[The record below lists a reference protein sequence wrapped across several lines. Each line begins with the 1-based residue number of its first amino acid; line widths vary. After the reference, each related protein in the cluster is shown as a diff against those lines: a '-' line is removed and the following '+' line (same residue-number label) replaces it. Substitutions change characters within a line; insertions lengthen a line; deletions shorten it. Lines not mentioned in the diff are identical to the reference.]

1 MNLFEQHLRL
11 SDLATLIDQTLYS
24 RFGSNTFWV
33 KAETSDIKNYYDRQ
47 YCFLT
52 LVEKDGTT
60 VIAKMD
66 AVIWRQHY
74 HIIKEFSTA
83 TGVAFDK
90 NISLLMRV
98 QVGFNAQYGL
108 RLQVLE
114 LDTGFTLGAIEL
126 QRQATL
132 KLLVENN
139 PGTVSLTDGEYSTY
153 NNKLLLPAV
162 LQKIA
167 LITAPGSDGER
178 DFKHELKQNAFN
190 YHFEIDS
197 YLTQIQGKDADK
209 AILAQLKLILSIG
222 KKYDLIAIV
231 RGGGSQL
238 DFSAFDTYDL
248 GLRIAS
254 FPIPI
259 IAGIG
264 HERNVS
270 IADLM
275 CFASLKTP
283 TKAASFIIEHNT
295 LFEQQIERLKARLV
309 YVADGIIKSAKNN
322 VERTAI
328 ALQNAT
334 LIYFKDKHNA
344 LNQKSLTIKLL
355 DPSNVLARGYAILQN
370 KQGIIMH
377 ADKLKTED
385 KITAT
390 TRDAILHLTTDKVI
404 SIKKAPEN

>member
-1 MNLFEQHLRL
+1 MNLFEQHLKL
-11 SDLATLIDQTLYS
+11 SDLAALIDQTLYS
-24 RFGSNTFWV
+24 KFGPNTFWV
-33 KAETSDIKNYYDRQ
+33 KAETSDIKNYFDRQ

-52 LVEKDGTT
+52 LVEKEGNTI
-60 VIAKMD
+60 IAKMD
-66 AVIWRQHY
+66 AVIWRQQY
-74 HIIKEFSTA
+74 HIIKEFSKS
-83 TGVAFDK
+83 TGVSFDK

-114 LDTGFTLGAIEL
+114 LDSGFTLGAIEL

-132 KLLVENN
+132 VQLLAYNPENIALIN
-139 PGTVSLTDGEYSTY
+139 GEYVTY
-153 NNKLLLPAV
+153 NNKLLLPKV
-162 LQKIA
+162 IQKIA

-178 DFKHELKQNAFN
+178 DFKHELNNNAFA
-190 YHFEIDS
+190 YHFDVDS

-209 AILAQLKLILSIG
+209 AILGQLNLILSIG
-222 KKYDLIAIV
+222 KKYDLVAIV

-248 GLRIAS
+248 GLKIAS

-275 CFASLKTP
+275 CFSSLKTP

-295 LFEQQIERLKARLV
+295 IFEQQIDRLKSRLV
-309 YVADGIIKSAKNN
+309 YVAEGIIQSSKNN
-322 VERTAI
+322 IERAAV
-328 ALQNAT
+328 ALKNAT
-334 LIYFKDKHNA
+334 VIYFKDKHNA

-370 KQGIIMH
+370 KDGIIMQ
-377 ADKLKTED
+377 ADKLIKGD
-385 KITAT
+385 NITAIT
-390 TRDAILHLTTDKVI
+390 KDAVLHLTANEV
-404 SIKKAPEN
+404 KKTSP

>member
-1 MNLFEQHLRL
+1 
-11 SDLATLIDQTLYS
+11 
-24 RFGSNTFWV
+24 
-33 KAETSDIKNYYDRQ
+33 
-47 YCFLT
+47 
-52 LVEKDGTT
+52 VEKDGNTT
-60 VIAKMD
+60 IAKMD
-66 AVIWRQHY
+66 AVIWRQQY
-74 HIIKEFSTA
+74 HIIREFSKV
-83 TGVAFDK
+83 TGISFDK
-90 NISLLMRV
+90 NISILMRV

-108 RLQVLE
+108 RLQILE
-114 LDTGFTLGAIEL
+114 LDSGFTLGAIEL

-132 KLLVENN
+132 MKLIEKNPTNIALVNGDYITFN
-139 PGTVSLTDGEYSTY
+139 SKLSLP
-153 NNKLLLPAV
+153 LV

-178 DFKHELKQNAFN
+178 DFKHELKHNAFG

-209 AILAQLKLILSIG
+209 AILGQLDLIVNIG

-248 GLRIAS
+248 GLKIAT

-275 CFASLKTP
+275 CFSSLKTP
-283 TKAASFIIEHNT
+283 TKAASFIIEYNT
-295 LFEQQIERLKARLV
+295 IFEQQIERLKARLV
-309 YVADGIIKSAKNN
+309 YVADGIIQSSKNN
-322 VERTAI
+322 MERTAV
-328 ALQNAT
+328 ALKNAT
-334 LIYFKDKHNA
+334 IIFFKDKHNA

-370 KQGIIMH
+370 KNGIIMQ
-377 ADKLKTED
+377 ADKLKKGD

-390 TRDAILHLTTDKVI
+390 TKDAVLNLITEDITKI
-404 SIKKAPEN
+404 